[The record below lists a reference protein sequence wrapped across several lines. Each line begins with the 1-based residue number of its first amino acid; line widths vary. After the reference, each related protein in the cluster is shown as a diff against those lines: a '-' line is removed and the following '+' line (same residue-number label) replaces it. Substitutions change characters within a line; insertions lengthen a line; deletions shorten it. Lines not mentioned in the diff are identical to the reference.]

1 MVERLIGLLQTES
14 VTKVPSPLGDLG
26 DLGDLD
32 DLGDPQRESRVNL
45 ESNSAAHRTLG
56 RNQPVEVFVVVGRT
70 GNWTVASRCQPATIN
85 DCATFQPHHAM
96 WFATITGRERR
107 VLPAPLSSRLLHDR
121 PIIERFSPADTLFS
135 TTYAL
140 RWFWPIDPPS
150 DLNASTP
157 CTTAAP

>member
-70 GNWTVASRCQPATIN
+70 GN
-85 DCATFQPHHAM
+85 
-96 WFATITGRERR
+96 
-107 VLPAPLSSRLLHDR
+107 
-121 PIIERFSPADTLFS
+121 
-135 TTYAL
+135 
-140 RWFWPIDPPS
+140 
-150 DLNASTP
+150 
-157 CTTAAP
+157 